1 MSSRLC
7 GEKGKNVANERRGA
21 AAIEFA
27 FIAPVLFLVVFGLFE
42 FSRMVMM
49 QQSVT
54 EAAQYGCRKAALA
67 TTNDGSKVETAVRE
81 YLGSVI
87 LNPSALS
94 GARIS
99 ISPSD
104 LSFLPPGTPISV
116 TVQVDFADVS
126 WLPGNLIGLA
136 GTEVLQSTSTL
147 ERE

>member
-1 MSSRLC
+1 MSSRQC
-7 GEKGKNVANERRGA
+7 EEKRRNSVSNRRGA

-27 FIAPVLFLVVFGLFE
+27 FIAPILFLVVFGLIE

-67 TTNDGSKVETAVRE
+67 TTNDSSKVETAVRE

-87 LNPSALS
+87 LDSSALA

-99 ISPSD
+99 VSPSN
-104 LSFLPPGTPISV
+104 LAYLTPGTSISV
-116 TVQVDFADVS
+116 NVQVDFADVS
-126 WLPGNLIGLA
+126 WLPGNLLGLA
-136 GTEVLQSTSTL
+136 GTETLQSTSTL